1 MRKAVGVF
9 GCRRLFVVRLSG
21 TLSDDAGSAEHPLVM
36 LGFFLESEGVG
47 AARRWHAPD
56 VEAVGRSDHRAHAG
70 HLCAGKRGD
79 DAGGF
84 LTRCRDGVTFRHL
97 AKEVEERHGL
107 DNLEIFVRGVAHE
120 AAHLAARVVQ
130 GYALFGEQTLDG
142 LEVEESRLAVVERI
156 AVAEKDKPHH
166 KPEIV
171 GAVRVI
177 KIHRPALWLGRECAH
192 YQYLGPV
199 GNERRPGMALK
210 LYYIVVCHIF
220 ITTARRLTVVV
231 NIF

>member
-9 GCRRLFVVRLSG
+9 GCRRLFVIRLSG
-21 TLSDDAGSAEHPLVM
+21 TLSDDAGSAEHPFVI
-36 LGFFLESEGVG
+36 LGFFLESEGIC

-84 LTRCRDGVTFRHL
+84 FAGCCDGVTFRHF
-97 AKEVEERHGL
+97 AQQVVKWDGF
-107 DNLEIFVRGVAHE
+107 DDIEIFVRGVAHE

-130 GYALFGEQTLDG
+130 GYAGFGEQALDG
-142 LEVEESRLAVVERI
+142 FEVEYTRLAVVERI
-156 AVAEKDKPHH
+156 AVAEEDKSHH

>member
-36 LGFFLESEGVG
+36 LGFFLESEGIC

-56 VEAVGRSDHRAHAG
+56 VEAVGRSDHCAHAG

-84 LTRCRDGVTFRHL
+84 LAGCCDGVTFRHF
-97 AKEVEERHGL
+97 AQQVVKWDGF
-107 DNLEIFVRGVAHE
+107 DDIEIFVRGVAHE

-142 LEVEESRLAVVERI
+142 LEVEYTRIAVVECI
-156 AVAEKDKPHH
+156 AVAEKYKSHH

-171 GAVRVI
+171 RSVGI
-177 KIHRPALWLGRECAH
+177 IEIHRPAFWLWWKGSH
-192 YQYLGPV
+192 YQYFRSV
-199 GNERRPGMALK
+199 GHERRPGMALK